1 MSRCIP
7 IDDAHQATLV
17 SIALRRLSVS
27 AEIAQHPA
35 KAAALRTL
43 IERASSAALAEQPST
58 ASIAAVRADVPSR
71 RFRLV
76 PMDGADRLAAG
87 YAVLGLSEAQ
97 TLADAAAQVGQLIGQ
112 TVPRAQ
118 PLEHLAEAGFH
129 VFHSPAGLH

>member
-27 AEIAQHPA
+27 A
-35 KAAALRTL
+35 
-43 IERASSAALAEQPST
+43 ALAEQPST
-58 ASIAAVRADVPSR
+58 AFIAAVRADVPSR

-129 VFHSPAGLH
+129 VFHSPAGLD